1 VAKEEHLTKKTTKP
15 LGGLE
20 QFATQNSRLQLLKPA
35 TFEADP
41 DAWLVLAPINSVE
54 GDKAQAAI
62 IAKEKALA
70 IDTTRMAD
78 AEYMEY
84 TFQRSRELAAHLIVD
99 WNEDYFGQLTTERA
113 VEVLEKYRAIF
124 VQVDLH
130 LKNTRNFFKA

>member
-1 VAKEEHLTKKTTKP
+1 VAKEEHLTKKTKP

-20 QFATQNSRLQLLKPA
+20 QFAAQNSRLELLKPA

-41 DAWLVLAPINSVE
+41 DAWLVLAPINSIE

-70 IDTTRMAD
+70 IDTTRMTD

-84 TFQRSRELAAHLIVD
+84 TFQRSRELAARLIVE
-99 WNEDYFGQLTTERA
+99 WNNEYFGELSVERA
-113 VEVLEKYRAIF
+113 SEVMEKYRAIY